1 MRVDTRKLCVLAM
14 MCAMAFLLAAFVRIP
29 IVPAVSFLRYD
40 PKDIVI
46 AIAGFIYGPLAA
58 LIVAVVVSFMQMVTG
73 VSATGQIGLVMNI
86 AASAALCCTAAIIY
100 KKNRTLKGALLG
112 LIVGGIFAT
121 VVMMM
126 LNYTIAPHF
135 FGWPRERIVPLMLPG
150 FLPFNLISNGVN
162 IILTLLLYKRVKGM
176 LQAARMMPHAEET
189 EATSM
194 SRVGVTLTVILVVL
208 ACVLGVLIRFEVL

>member
-1 MRVDTRKLCVLAM
+1 MLSAL
-14 MCAMAFLLAAFVRIP
+14 AFLLAAFVRIP

-40 PKDIVI
+40 PKDIIIV
-46 AIAGFIYGPLAA
+46 IAGFIFGPLSAF
-58 LIVAVVVSFMQMVTG
+58 VVTVVVSFMQMVTG

-86 AASAALCCTAAIIY
+86 AGSAAFCCTAAIIY
-100 KKNRTLKGALLG
+100 KKNRNLKGALLG
-112 LIVGGIFAT
+112 LIVGGVFAT

-135 FGWPRERIVPLMLPG
+135 FGWPRERIAPLMLPG

-162 IILTLLLYKRVKGM
+162 IILTMLLYKRVKGV
-176 LQAARMMPHAEET
+176 LQVARMMPRAEET
-189 EATSM
+189 EATGI

-208 ACVLGVLIRFEVL
+208 ACVLGMLIRFGVL